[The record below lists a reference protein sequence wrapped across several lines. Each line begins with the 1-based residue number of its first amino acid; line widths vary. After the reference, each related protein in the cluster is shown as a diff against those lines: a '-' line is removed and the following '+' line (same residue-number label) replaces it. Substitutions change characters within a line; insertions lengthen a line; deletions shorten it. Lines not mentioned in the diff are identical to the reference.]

1 MAKDPERYL
10 SNPLNS
16 YLLIKRLTADV
27 DSIFDSVG
35 SLAEGN
41 WSDEIVSHVSMGIL
55 FGVQRGF
62 VINSKFFK
70 NFRKFKNS
78 IFWSENQSFARE
90 KNRYDCLL
98 FKELII
104 DLQVSLIWKSAW
116 HNLVNG

>member
-41 WSDEIVSHVSMGIL
+41 V
-55 FGVQRGF
+55 GVIRMYTTHQWGYDLE
-62 VINSKFFK
+62 FK
-70 NFRKFKNS
+70 VV
-78 IFWSENQSFARE
+78 
-90 KNRYDCLL
+90 L
-98 FKELII
+98 
-104 DLQVSLIWKSAW
+104 
-116 HNLVNG
+116 